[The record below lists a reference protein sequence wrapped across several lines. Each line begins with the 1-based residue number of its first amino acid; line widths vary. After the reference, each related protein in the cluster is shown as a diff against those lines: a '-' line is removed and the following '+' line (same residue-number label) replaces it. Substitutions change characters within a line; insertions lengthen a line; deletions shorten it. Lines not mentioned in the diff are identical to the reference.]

1 MDASLTRSFKGTNM
15 AQGFQDY
22 DATKIAVIIKR
33 LTPAIERE
41 DEVAVGRGLR
51 EAIER
56 YGEDVVN
63 RAWEHLLQ
71 EHEWLISHAL
81 SHLSQEQRQTFHDS
95 SYEIIAE
102 QLTEAGLRLEDNFR
116 VLDNGFVLTKAAI
129 AAIKTTGF
137 SAVEHFGSGVDSL
150 AGVGIRRDPFK
161 HPLSEVSPDGEHM
174 NLWMFASIGVSAA
187 LDWLSEPPDNPQVA
201 INNIQRLVFA
211 GNPAIDFE
219 KLLRQC
225 RYDDR
230 ALMKLASLIKEGFEQ
245 VAKREP
251 S

>member
-1 MDASLTRSFKGTNM
+1 MDASLTRSFKGINM
-15 AQGFQDY
+15 AQGFQIDY

-51 EAIER
+51 EFIQR
-56 YGEDVVN
+56 YGEHVVN
-63 RAWEHLLQ
+63 RAWEHLL
-71 EHEWLISHAL
+71 EKYEWLTAQAMSHM
-81 SHLSQEQRQTFHDS
+81 SPDQRQIFRDS
-95 SYEIIAE
+95 AYEIIAE

-129 AAIKTTGF
+129 DAIKATGF
-137 SAVEHFGSGVDSL
+137 SAVEHFGTGVDSL

-174 NLWMFASIGVSAA
+174 NLWMFASIGISAA
-187 LDWLSEPPDNPQVA
+187 LGWLNEPPDNPEVA
-201 INNIQRLVFA
+201 MTNIRKMVFA
-211 GNPAIDFE
+211 ANPAVDFE

-230 ALMKLASLIKEGFEQ
+230 ALMRLASLIKEGFEKTAQ
-245 VAKREP
+245 
-251 S
+251 SS